1 MQEPP
6 IFVGLG
12 GAREKYGRWG
22 QKAVVLS
29 ISKIIWWN
37 LGWRYK
43 IVWTTSVKMIFPLAT
58 HTGGISQLWMILA
71 NFWHQR
77 NTKVHDVV
85 TLWVWEIIKREKGE
99 TIPYE
104 VLQKVT
110 KLFFPWRFTWGNIPN
125 IRSNIWNIPPC
136 GTPGAKLFGNVLED
150 LVRYLLAFLALNYL
164 SNSQS
169 YDIMNFGI
177 SLVSKFDQNLSMLR
191 NPPVCAA
198 RGKVI
203 LTQAF
208 HMIL

>member
-1 MQEPP
+1 M
-6 IFVGLG
+6 I
-12 GAREKYGRWG
+12 
-22 QKAVVLS
+22 VVLS
-29 ISKIIWWN
+29 ILKINWWN
-37 LGWRYK
+37 LRWRYK
-43 IVWTTSVKMIFPLAT
+43 IVCTANVKMNFSPEGGGT
-58 HTGGISQLWMILA
+58 HRGISQHWQTLV

-203 LTQAF
+203 FTQAL
-208 HMIL
+208 HTIL